1 MVCISR
7 PYQFNIFKGCLP
19 QILLGQL
26 LNNLNQFL
34 FEQAFHRKLRIE
46 KLFLPGKDISRR

>member
-7 PYQFNIFKGCLP
+7 PYQFNTFKRCLP
-19 QILLGQL
+19 QILLGPL
-26 LNNLNQFL
+26 LNNLNQL
-34 FEQAFHRKLRIE
+34 FEKAFHRKLRIE